1 MPQNRDCCH
10 SVLLYFV
17 KYVKMV
23 RSYQRKTGVGEY
35 KNYTDETMEKA
46 LEVVPKLVFKGSS
59 RLHKDPYGSLFN
71 KFH

>member
-1 MPQNRDCCH
+1 M
-10 SVLLYFV
+10 
-17 KYVKMV
+17 KMV
-23 RSYQRKTGVGEY
+23 RSYQRKTGVREY